1 MPSPRPSRR
10 SNSPSTQDR
19 ERRHHRS
26 HHERSHSHRH
36 RHRDRS
42 RSPHRS
48 ERHSSGRDRPHR
60 RHDRDREHGD
70 RKSKEAAKPV
80 ILPLQAREL
89 TRRDLEVFT
98 PMFAMYLDIQKGIYI
113 EDLSEDEIKGR
124 WKSFIHK
131 WNRAELAEGWYDPE
145 TLEKARKS
153 AAERPPPPQRERN
166 SPKYA
171 RGGQDNENA
180 QTVPVVED
188 DEDEDEDEY
197 GPTLPHPNA
206 SRQMARSGPTIPR
219 MQDLELKRG
228 TNERSILQNTYS
240 TEMEDAI
247 AARRESDLRYKDE
260 KRARA
265 AEMKSYE
272 EEVAPRAEAGTRER
286 QLEKRREVAASNRA
300 FAEARGTSPEAAPE
314 ADLMGS
320 GDNDLAALKREKEQ
334 QQRKKNER
342 EIRREEILR
351 ARAAERE
358 ERVQKYREKEQ
369 ETMGWL
375 QTLAKQRFG

>member
-1 MPSPRPSRR
+1 MPSPRPSHR

-60 RHDRDREHGD
+60 RHDRDREHHD
-70 RKSKEAAKPV
+70 RKSKKDAKPV
-80 ILPLQAREL
+80 VLPLQAREL

-98 PMFAMYLDIQKGIYI
+98 PMFAMYLDIQKGIFI

-131 WNRAELAEGWYDPE
+131 WNRAELAEGWYDPA
-145 TLEKARKS
+145 TLEKARQS
-153 AAERPPPPQRERN
+153 VAERPPPPQRERN
-166 SPKYA
+166 SPDYS
-171 RGGQDNENA
+171 RGGQNIENA
-180 QTVPVVED
+180 QTVPVAEDDD
-188 DEDEDEDEY
+188 DEDDDEY
-197 GPTLPHPNA
+197 GPSIPHHNA

-219 MQDLELKRG
+219 MQDLELKR
-228 TNERSILQNTYS
+228 E

-247 AARRESDLRYKDE
+247 AARKESDLRYQDE
-260 KRARA
+260 KRARK

-286 QLEKRREVAASNRA
+286 QLEKRREAAASNRA
-300 FAEARGTSPEAAPE
+300 FAEARGASPEAAPE

-320 GDNDLAALKREKEQ
+320 GDNDLAALKREKDQ

-358 ERVQKYREKEQ
+358 ERAQKYREKEQ

-375 QTLAKQRFG
+375 HTLAKQRFG